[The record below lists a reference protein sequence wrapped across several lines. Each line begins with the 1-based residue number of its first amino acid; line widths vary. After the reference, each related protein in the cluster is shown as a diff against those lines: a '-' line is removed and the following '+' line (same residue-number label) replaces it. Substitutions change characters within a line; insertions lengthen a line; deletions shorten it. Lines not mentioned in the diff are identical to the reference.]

1 MTPPAEQHDRRRLA
15 AARRWVVKVGSALLT
30 NDGAGLDPTIVQ
42 QLADQLAALRARG
55 CDVVLVSSGAI
66 VAGLA
71 RLQLTERPHEV
82 HLSQAA
88 AAVGQSALVRAY
100 EESLDPHGVTT
111 AQILLSHADVRAR
124 DRYLNARSTLST
136 LLGMKVLPIV
146 NENDT
151 VVTDE
156 IRFGDNDTLAA
167 LVANLIDA
175 DALLMLTDQQGLFN
189 ADPRTVSNATLIQET
204 DAHDTSLDAMVSEG
218 STLGRGGMVSKLRAA
233 RLAARSGAL
242 AVIADGREPQAVR
255 HIADGAITG
264 TLFTTEKQPQPAR
277 KQWLASLLYPK
288 GQLVLD
294 AGAVKGVSQ
303 AGRSLLPVGVTAVT
317 GDFLRG
323 DLVRCV
329 DPAGEEIARGL
340 SNYSAADAKKLL
352 GRASADIEAI
362 LGFGGEEELIHR
374 DNLITTR

>member
-1 MTPPAEQHDRRRLA
+1 
-15 AARRWVVKVGSALLT
+15 VGSALLT

-156 IRFGDNDTLAA
+156 IRLGDNDTLAA
-167 LVANLIDA
+167 LVANLVDA
-175 DALLMLTDQQGLFN
+175 DALLILTDQDGLMDS
-189 ADPRTVSNATLIQET
+189 DPRQRADAQLIQIA
-204 DAHDTSLDAMVSEG
+204 DVHDPSLDGIAGEG
-218 STLGRGGMVSKLRAA
+218 SALGRGGMATKLSAA
-233 RLAARSGAL
+233 RLAARSGTST
-242 AVIADGREPQAVR
+242 VIANGREPGVMTRVAAGEP
-255 HIADGAITG
+255 IG
-264 TLFTTEKQPQPAR
+264 TFLQTHRQPQSAR
-277 KQWLASLLYPK
+277 KQWLASLLHAHGK
-288 GQLVLD
+288 LVLD
-294 AGAVKGVSQ
+294 DGAIKGVSEQ
-303 AGRSLLPVGVTAVT
+303 GRSLLAIGITAVS
-317 GDFLRG
+317 GEFRRG
-323 DLVRCV
+323 DLVSCV
-329 DPAGEEIARGL
+329 DAEGRERARGL
-340 SNYSAADAKKLL
+340 VNYSAEEATALIGK
-352 GRASADIEAI
+352 ASADIESV
-362 LGFGGEEELIHR
+362 LGYQGDPEMIHR
-374 DNLITTR
+374 DNLVAG

>member
-1 MTPPAEQHDRRRLA
+1 M
-15 AARRWVVKVGSALLT
+15 GSALLT

-71 RLQLTERPHEV
+71 RLELTERPHEV

-156 IRFGDNDTLAA
+156 IRLGDNDTLAA
-167 LVANLIDA
+167 LVANLVDA
-175 DALLMLTDQQGLFN
+175 DALLILTDQDGLMDS
-189 ADPRTVSNATLIQET
+189 DPRERADAQLIQIA
-204 DAHDTSLDAMVSEG
+204 DVHDPSLDGIAGEG
-218 STLGRGGMVSKLRAA
+218 SALGRGGMATKLSAA
-233 RLAARSGAL
+233 RLAARSGTST
-242 AVIADGREPQAVR
+242 VIANGRLPDVMTQVAAGEP
-255 HIADGAITG
+255 IG
-264 TLFTTEKQPQPAR
+264 TFLQTHRQPQSAR
-277 KQWLASLLYPK
+277 KQWLASLLHAQGK
-288 GQLVLD
+288 LVLD
-294 AGAVKGVSQ
+294 DGAIRGVSEQ
-303 AGRSLLPVGVTAVT
+303 GRSLLAIGITAVS
-317 GDFLRG
+317 GEFRRG
-323 DLVRCV
+323 DLVSCV
-329 DPAGEEIARGL
+329 DAEGRERARGL
-340 SNYSAADAKKLL
+340 VNYSAEEATALIGK
-352 GRASADIEAI
+352 ASADIESV
-362 LGFGGEEELIHR
+362 LGYQGDPEMIHR
-374 DNLITTR
+374 DNLVAG